1 MSGGAAAKTG
11 GGSADATAW
20 LAVAA
25 GTIGAFMATLDTSIV
40 NTALPKIQGEI
51 GASQTEGTWISTAYL
66 VAEIVM
72 IPLAGWFEKMLSLR
86 VLLLFSVI
94 VFTASSIFCGFS
106 TNLVEMVIGR
116 VGQGFAGGAFIPT
129 ALSIVA
135 TRLPPDKQPIGTA
148 LFGVTAV
155 MGPVAGPILGGYLA
169 EYFTWH
175 YCFFLNVPVG
185 IGLFALLIVG
195 VPAEKMRLS
204 LIRQADI
211 LGIIGLAF
219 GLGALTVVLEEGQ
232 RDNWFQSDI
241 IRNLSVVSAI
251 GFVCLLAGQY
261 VAKQPVIALKILKL
275 PAFAGIFIMS
285 LVVGGALYGTLY
297 LVPQFL
303 SEIADYNS
311 YQAGLYTAISGG
323 PTMALMAAF
332 PWLLRSV
339 GLRYLVSI
347 GLVVYGLSCLSNS
360 FLSADAAGPE
370 LVLGQ
375 LLRGVGMFFSL
386 IMLNQ
391 AAATAVSKKYA
402 SDASGLFN
410 AARNLGGSF
419 GLAAIATLQERRG
432 NFHHERIV
440 ESLNVQ
446 QLHAQV
452 PNLSLG
458 QLNQLVT
465 TQANVMSYNDMFFL
479 FSMVLF
485 GAVPLVFFLKA
496 HPLKRGPQAAG

>member
-1 MSGGAAAKTG
+1 MSGSSKKG
-11 GGSADATAW
+11 GGNDATAW

-86 VLLLFSVI
+86 VLLLFSVV
-94 VFTASSIFCGFS
+94 VFTASSVFCGIS
-106 TNLVEMVIGR
+106 GNLVEMIIGR
-116 VGQGFAGGAFIPT
+116 VGQGFSGGAFIPT

-135 TRLPPDKQPIGTA
+135 TRLPPEKQPIGTA

-169 EYFTWH
+169 EYFSWH
-175 YCFFLNVPVG
+175 YCFFINVPVG

-195 VPAEKMRLS
+195 VKAEPMQLDRL
-204 LIRQADI
+204 RDADV
-211 LGIIGLAF
+211 LGIIGLAL

-232 RDNWFQSDI
+232 RDNWFESEL
-241 IRNLSVVSAI
+241 IRNLTIVSFI
-251 GFVCLLAGQY
+251 GFICLVAGQY
-261 VAKQPVIALKILKL
+261 VAKRPVIALKIMKT
-275 PAFAGIFIMS
+275 PAFAGVFVMS

-297 LVPQFL
+297 LVPQYL

-311 YQAGLYTAISGG
+311 FQAGLYTALSGG
-323 PTMALMAAF
+323 PTMALMVIF
-332 PWLLRSV
+332 PWALRTI
-339 GLRYLVSI
+339 GMRYLVAV
-347 GLVVYGLSCLSNS
+347 GLLLYGISCLSNS
-360 FLSADAAGPE
+360 YLAPDSAGPE
-370 LVLGQ
+370 VVAGQ

-402 SDASGLFN
+402 PDASGLFN

-419 GLAAIATLQERRG
+419 GLAAIATMQERRG

-440 ESLNVQ
+440 EALNMEQVRAKLPNVSL
-446 QLHAQV
+446 A
-452 PNLSLG
+452 
-458 QLNQLVT
+458 QLNQIVG
-465 TQANVMSYNDMFFL
+465 QQSSVMTYNDMFFVFAMTL
-479 FSMVLF
+479 FA
-485 GAVPLVFFLKA
+485 AVPLVFFLQPK
-496 HPLKRGPQAAG
+496 PVKGGPQAGG